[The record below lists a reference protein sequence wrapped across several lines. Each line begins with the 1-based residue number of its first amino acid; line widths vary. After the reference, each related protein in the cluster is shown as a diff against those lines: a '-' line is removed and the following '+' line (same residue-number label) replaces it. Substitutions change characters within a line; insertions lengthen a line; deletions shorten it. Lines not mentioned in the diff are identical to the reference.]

1 MAHKYPALAIKNQN
15 TEEIELKFEDDVEE
29 DTKKDKENKENQEA
43 AKEIKEKTKEII

>member
-15 TEEIELKFEDDVEE
+15 TEEIELKFDDDVK
-29 DTKKDKENKENQEA
+29 DTKENPENKENQEA